1 MVFSTLNI
9 LLICADGSLDV
20 VLDPSVEIE
29 TRLRILYHHAFKPA
43 NGSSSLS
50 IRKMHLQNALRTYS
64 ITSISQ
70 RRIKLFAR
78 ISPVL
83 SCRWRVESFFLS
95 TISTRPI
102 QFFSTKYIALKLL
115 HLCPFPFRTSNS
127 LSRKVYQSGYV
138 VCSSLRVQKL
148 LLLLSFLL
156 LLIYVKTL
164 LLFL

>member
-1 MVFSTLNI
+1 
-9 LLICADGSLDV
+9 
-20 VLDPSVEIE
+20 
-29 TRLRILYHHAFKPA
+29 
-43 NGSSSLS
+43 
-50 IRKMHLQNALRTYS
+50 MHSNLPT
-64 ITSISQ
+64 

-127 LSRKVYQSGYV
+127 LSRKVYQSGANALYLQHYLNPGQKYQQQPDSQTLNDLV
-138 VCSSLRVQKL
+138 VSAEQSTPSKPVVRDSRTAPVKLKRHPYLLNTKKSRHTFPLNRLR
-148 LLLLSFLL
+148 S
-156 LLIYVKTL
+156 I
-164 LLFL
+164 